1 MARRSSKPGTRIVR
15 KKDDEVKGL
24 SITSLL
30 DVLTIILV
38 FLIKNVSMEAVK
50 ISELPDMTYPTTI
63 TTEELMESAAVTPI
77 KIYPD
82 RVLLGNDNQILG
94 SPADLTSNQQIR
106 SDMVSYLQ
114 FEFSVIPE
122 DNKDDACLIVQSD
135 ANIPCGYIT
144 EIVGAAVGTGFAN
157 IYFATL
163 EEEDWLVHYASSF
176 GQ

>member
-1 MARRSSKPGTRIVR
+1 MSSRSSKPGTRLVR
-15 KKDDEVKGL
+15 KKTEENATL

-50 ISELPDMTYPTTI
+50 ISELPDMVYPTTI
-63 TTEELMESAAVTPI
+63 TTESLMENAAVTPV
-77 KIYPD
+77 KIYTD
-82 RVLLGNDNQILG
+82 RVLMGNDNQLLG
-94 SPADLTSNQQIR
+94 SPADLTENAQVR
-106 SDMVSYLQ
+106 TDMVNYLRY
-114 FEFSVIPE
+114 EFNVISE
-122 DNKDDACLIVQSD
+122 DKQDDACLIVQSD

-163 EEEDWLVHYASSF
+163 EDDQWLQHHISST
-176 GQ
+176 GK